1 MAALLDNSHILAIPG
16 GFSAGD
22 EPDGSAKFIVNILQN
37 EKIKAAVTRLLDRDG
52 LILGICNGFQALIKS
67 GLLPYGEIRTL
78 DETSPTL
85 TRNHINRHISS
96 VVRTRVASTCSPWLQ
111 GLECGEVY
119 SIPVSHGEGRLVADE
134 AMIEQLFANGQVA
147 FQYCDETG
155 TPTMDPTANLNG
167 SDWAIEGL
175 VSPDGKVLG
184 KMGHSERYFTD
195 VFKNID
201 GEKKQNIFANGV
213 NYIRG
218 KGGKA

>member
-1 MAALLDNSHILAIPG
+1 MANPH
-16 GFSAGD
+16 AG
-22 EPDGSAKFIVNILQN
+22 
-37 EKIKAAVTRLLDRDG
+37 
-52 LILGICNGFQALIKS
+52 
-67 GLLPYGEIRTL
+67 
-78 DETSPTL
+78 
-85 TRNHINRHISS
+85 RNQSDADPQPHQPAYLR

-175 VSPDGKVLG
+175 VSPDGNGFG
-184 KMGHSERYFTD
+184 K
-195 VFKNID
+195 
-201 GEKKQNIFANGV
+201 NGSF
-213 NYIRG
+213 RALLHG
-218 KGGKA
+218 CL